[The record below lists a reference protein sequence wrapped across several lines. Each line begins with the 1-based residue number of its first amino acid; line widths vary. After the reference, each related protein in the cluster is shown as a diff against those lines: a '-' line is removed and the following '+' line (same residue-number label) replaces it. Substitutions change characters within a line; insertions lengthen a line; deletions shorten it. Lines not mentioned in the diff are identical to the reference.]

1 MLPETSQ
8 DISDE
13 DDEGSDN
20 TPTVDLSRVCHH
32 DRSHADPESFVR
44 GGPTFTTF
52 LLGDERIQIPL
63 KADHYRPVS
72 ETSFKWHFAGVP
84 MMALH

>member
-32 DRSHADPESFVR
+32 DRSH
-44 GGPTFTTF
+44 
-52 LLGDERIQIPL
+52 LRIQKVL
-63 KADHYRPVS
+63 S
-72 ETSFKWHFAGVP
+72 EGFQLLQIFF
-84 MMALH
+84 